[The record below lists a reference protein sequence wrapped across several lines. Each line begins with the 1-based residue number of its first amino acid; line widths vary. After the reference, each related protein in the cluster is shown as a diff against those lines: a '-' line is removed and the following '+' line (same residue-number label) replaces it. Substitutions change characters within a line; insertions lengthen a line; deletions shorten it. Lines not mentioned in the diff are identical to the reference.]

1 MRLAS
6 LLPCGLAAL
15 ALAAEPLRGIPED
28 VLVAVRVSYDTAAK
42 SKLHP
47 AMKAMQRR
55 MEAAAERLN
64 PGQVQAGKDLQAKLG
79 ATEDG
84 AHHLDLG
91 VRITPGAGAPEL
103 AFFGAM
109 RLEMSK
115 AKFDAFAKEQGASP
129 VAVGG
134 ASGWDLA
141 SLFGALQKLSGAP
154 EQIPLEAILQTP
166 HAVMMPA
173 DGVILVAPVAE
184 LGKTL
189 DRWNGKAASLALPA
203 ATEAGA
209 AATPLCHTTVHADVA
224 KMATLDDTESDTPP
238 GAPAE
243 PFAGGMTRA
252 GLHLGEDAKDLR
264 LLVGATFGT
273 EAQAKLAADQVRAF
287 LPIGAMATMPADED
301 DEDTRFMKAEA
312 AALLGSV
319 KVEQQ
324 GTELRLLASHDLDRC
339 KALLGKFEKQVL
351 ATLEAAAPGPALP
364 PPADAPAV
372 APKVEADKKTDQK
385 GR

>member
-1 MRLAS
+1 MRLTS
-6 LLPCGLAAL
+6 LLPCGLTAL

-28 VLVAVRVSYDTAAK
+28 VLVGVRISYDTAAK
-42 SKLHP
+42 SQLHP

-55 MEAAAERLN
+55 LEAAAEKLN
-64 PGQVQAGKDLQAKLG
+64 PGQIQAGKDLQAKLG
-79 ATEDG
+79 TTEDG

-91 VRITPGAGAPEL
+91 VRITPGTDAPDL

-189 DRWNGKAASLALPA
+189 DRWNGKARSLTLPA
-203 ATEAGA
+203 GTEAGA

-224 KMATLDDTESDTPP
+224 KMAALDNEAPEP

-252 GLHLGEDAKDLR
+252 ALHLGEDAKDVR
-264 LLVGATFGT
+264 LLAGATFGS

-324 GTELRLLASHDLDRC
+324 GAELRLLASHGVERC
-339 KALLGKFEKQVL
+339 KAILGKLEKQVL

-364 PPADAPAV
+364 PPADAPAI

>member
-15 ALAAEPLRGIPED
+15 ALAAEPLRGIPDD
-28 VLVAVRVSYDTAAK
+28 VLVGVRISYDTAAK

-64 PGQVQAGKDLQAKLG
+64 PGQVQAGKELQARLG
-79 ATEDG
+79 AAEDG

-91 VRITPGAGAPEL
+91 VRVTAGAAGPDI

-115 AKFDAFAKEQGASP
+115 AKFDAFAKQQGAAS
-129 VAVGG
+129 VAAEG

-141 SLFGALQKLSGAP
+141 SLFGALQKVSGAP
-154 EQIPLEAILQTP
+154 EQIPLESILQSP

-173 DGVILVAPVAE
+173 DGVLLVAPVAE

-189 DRWNGKAASLALPA
+189 DRWNGKTASLALPA
-203 ATEAGA
+203 GTEAGA
-209 AATPLCHTTVHADVA
+209 AATPLCHTTVHANVA
-224 KMATLDDTESDTPP
+224 KMAALDTEAAEA

-252 GLHLGEDAKDLR
+252 ALHLGEDATDVR
-264 LLVGATFGT
+264 LLAGASFAT

-301 DEDTRFMKAEA
+301 DEDTRFLKAEA

-324 GTELRLLASHDLDRC
+324 GAELRLLANHGVERC
-339 KALLGKFEKQVL
+339 KALLGKLEKQVL

-364 PPADAPAV
+364 PPAGAPAV
-372 APKVEADKKTDQK
+372 DSKAEADKKTDQK

>member
-15 ALAAEPLRGIPED
+15 ALAAEPLRGIPDD
-28 VLVAVRVSYDTAAK
+28 VLVGVRISYDTAAK
-42 SKLHP
+42 SKVQP

-55 MEAAAERLN
+55 LEAAAERLN
-64 PGQVQAGKDLQAKLG
+64 PGQVQAGKDLQASLG
-79 ATEDG
+79 AAEDG

-91 VRITPGAGAPEL
+91 VRVTAGAAGPDI

-115 AKFDAFAKEQGASP
+115 AKFDAFAKQQGAAS
-129 VAVGG
+129 VAADG
-134 ASGWDLA
+134 AAGWDLA
-141 SLFGALQKLSGAP
+141 SLLGALQKVSGAP
-154 EQIPLEAILQTP
+154 EQIPLEAILQSP

-173 DGVILVAPVAE
+173 DGVLLVAPVAE

-189 DRWNGKAASLALPA
+189 GRWNGKAASLALPA
-203 ATEAGA
+203 TTEAGA

-224 KMATLDDTESDTPP
+224 KMAALDTEAAEA

-252 GLHLGEDAKDLR
+252 ALHLGEDATDVR
-264 LLVGATFGT
+264 LLAGATFAT

-301 DEDTRFMKAEA
+301 DEDTRFLKAEA

-319 KVEQQ
+319 MVNQQ
-324 GTELRLLASHDLDRC
+324 GAELQLVAKHGVERC
-339 KALLGKFEKQVL
+339 KAILGKLEKQVL
-351 ATLEAAAPGPALP
+351 ATLEAAAPGPAIP
-364 PPADAPAV
+364 PPAGAPAV
-372 APKVEADKKTDQK
+372 APKPEADKKTDQK